1 MDYQFSIHPRA
12 RKELDAAPA
21 DTKER
26 IAKKIE
32 EMVTNEFRDLAD
44 YDVKQLQGTDT
55 DIYRTRIGDWRVM
68 FVTETEA
75 ETITAGIV
83 GADKRSG
90 AYGNTDTLDKRAD
103 EF

>member
-26 IAKKIE
+26 IATKIE
-32 EMVTNEFRDLAD
+32 EMVTNEFRDLTD
-44 YDVKQLQGTDT
+44 YDVKKLRGTDI

-68 FVTETEA
+68 FITETDN
-75 ETITAGIV
+75 ETVTAGIV

-90 AYGNTDTLDKRAD
+90 AYGNIEKLDERAN

>member
-32 EMVTNEFRDLAD
+32 EMVTNEFRDLTD
-44 YDVKQLQGTDT
+44 YDVKQLRGTEKE
-55 DIYRTRIGDWRVM
+55 IYRTRIGDWRVM
-68 FVTETEA
+68 FITEA
-75 ETITAGIV
+75 DGEPIIAGIV

-90 AYGNTDTLDKRAD
+90 AYGNMDTLDDRAD

>member
-32 EMVTNEFRDLAD
+32 EMVTNEFRDLTD
-44 YDVKQLQGTDT
+44 YDVKQLRGTDKE
-55 DIYRTRIGDWRVM
+55 IYRTRIGDWRVM
-68 FVTETEA
+68 FITEIDG
-75 ETITAGIV
+75 ETVTAGIV

-90 AYGNTDTLDKRAD
+90 AYGNMDTLDDRAD

>member
-1 MDYQFSIHPRA
+1 MDYQFSIHSRA
-12 RKELDAAPA
+12 RKELESAPA

-32 EMVTNEFRDLAD
+32 EMVTNEFRDLTD
-44 YDVKQLQGTDT
+44 YDVKPLRGTDN
-55 DIYRTRIGDWRVM
+55 DIYRTRIGGWRVM
-68 FVTETEA
+68 FVTETDGG
-75 ETITAGIV
+75 TVTAGIV

-90 AYGNTDTLDKRAD
+90 AYGNVETLDERAD